1 MLPKSRM
8 FLQMNST
15 KSQSTD
21 ILYLMQTIPEKQSS
35 HTHFITASAIFLPK
49 LQVQKRKTSH
59 SYRCKILSIS
69 KLNPAMYWKTNT
81 GRSLNL
87 SWELKDV
94 YILKNLLLF
103 NFQEWKGTLPPSFKK
118 GDL

>member
-94 YILKNLLLF
+94 YILKKSIALQLSGMERNA
-103 NFQEWKGTLPPSFKK
+103 PPSFKK